1 MVVIPNRRAGPSALR
16 LEALPE
22 DLQRML
28 ERGKRELSQDFKG
41 ITSDGRLLPG
51 LFPLG
56 RTGVSTERVASAAA
70 AYLRSL
76 TPDQRR
82 LGSFEVKSAA
92 WRQWCNVHPYLMRH
106 GLCLKALES
115 SQREAAL
122 ALVRESMSASGFE
135 TARNVMK
142 LNDYVRELTGRVEEY
157 DEWYYWMSIMGQPSA
172 SEPWGWQID
181 GHHLIINCF
190 VLGDQLVLTPNFMG
204 SEPVSGETG
213 SYAGISVLQAE
224 ESKGLAVMR
233 ALEPRQRDRATIASV
248 LPSELFAAAFRDN
261 LELGYQGISWN
272 ELSDHQQRLLEDLI
286 GTYVGRMRSGHAEV
300 KLAEVKRHLSDTW
313 FAWIGGWDDEVS
325 PFYYRVHGPVVL
337 IEFDHQAPVALEGPA
352 RTRNHIHT
360 LVRTPNG
367 NDYGTD
373 LLRQHYERYDHSHPD
388 TPHRRG
394 EI

>member
-1 MVVIPNRRAGPSALR
+1 MVITPNRRAGPSALR
-16 LEALPE
+16 LEPLPE
-22 DLQRML
+22 DLQRLL
-28 ERGKRELSQDFKG
+28 ERGKRELSEGFKG
-41 ITSDGRLLPG
+41 ITTDGRLLPG

-56 RTGVSTERVASAAA
+56 RTGVSTERVAGAAA

-76 TPDQRR
+76 TADQRR

-106 GLCLKALES
+106 GLCLKALEPI
-115 SQREAAL
+115 QREAAL

-135 TARNVMK
+135 TARNVMR
-142 LNDYVRELTGRVEEY
+142 LNDYVRELTGRAEEY

-172 SEPWGWQID
+172 NEPWGWQID
-181 GHHLIINCF
+181 GHHLIVNCF

-213 SYAGISVLQAE
+213 KYAGIRVLEAE
-224 ESKGLAVMR
+224 ESKGIAVMR
-233 ALEPRQRDRATIASV
+233 ALEPRQRDRATIAAV
-248 LPSELFAAAFRDN
+248 LPSELFAAAYRDN
-261 LELGYQGISWN
+261 LELGYRGISWN

-286 GTYVGRMRSGHAEV
+286 ATYVGRVRPGHAEV
-300 KLAEVKRHLSDTW
+300 KFAEVKRHLSDTW
-313 FAWIGGWDDEVS
+313 FAWIGRWDDEVS
-325 PFYYRVHGPVVL
+325 PFYYRVHSPVVL
-337 IEFDHQAPVALEGPA
+337 IEFDHQAPVALEDPT

-367 NDYGTD
+367 NDYGAD
-373 LLRQHYERYDHSHPD
+373 LLRQHYERYDHSHPE

>member
-1 MVVIPNRRAGPSALR
+1 MVVMPNRRAGPSALR

-28 ERGKRELSQDFKG
+28 ECGKRELSQDFKG
-41 ITSDGRLLPG
+41 ITTDGRLMPG

-56 RTGVSTERVASAAA
+56 RTGISTERVASAAA

-142 LNDYVRELTGRVEEY
+142 LNDHVRELTGRVEEY

-213 SYAGISVLQAE
+213 SYAGIGVLQAE
-224 ESKGLAVMR
+224 ESKGLAMMR

>member
-1 MVVIPNRRAGPSALR
+1 
-16 LEALPE
+16 
-22 DLQRML
+22 
-28 ERGKRELSQDFKG
+28 
-41 ITSDGRLLPG
+41 
-51 LFPLG
+51 
-56 RTGVSTERVASAAA
+56 
-70 AYLRSL
+70 
-76 TPDQRR
+76 
-82 LGSFEVKSAA
+82 
-92 WRQWCNVHPYLMRH
+92 MRH
-106 GLCLKALES
+106 GLCLKGLES

-142 LNDYVRELTGRVEEY
+142 LNDHVRELTGRVEEY

-204 SEPVSGETG
+204 SEPISCETG
-213 SYAGISVLQAE
+213 SYAGIGVLQAE
-224 ESKGLAVMR
+224 ESKGLAMMR
-233 ALEPRQRDRATIASV
+233 ALEPRQRDRATIAPV

-313 FAWIGGWDDEVS
+313 FAWIGSWDDEVS

>member
-1 MVVIPNRRAGPSALR
+1 MVLVPNKRAGPSALR

-22 DLQRML
+22 DLQRL
-28 ERGKRELSQDFKG
+28 WDRGKRELSQGFKG
-41 ITSDGRLLPG
+41 ITIDGRLVPG

-56 RTGVSTERVASAAA
+56 RTGVSTERIASAAA

-82 LGSFEVKSAA
+82 LGSFEIESGA
-92 WRQWCNVHPYLMRH
+92 WRQWCNVHPFLMRH
-106 GLCLKALES
+106 GLCLKALEPG
-115 SQREAAL
+115 QREAAL

-135 TARNVMK
+135 TARDVMK
-142 LNDYVRELTGRVEEY
+142 LNHYVRELTGRVEEY
-157 DEWYYWMSIMGQPSA
+157 DEWYYWMSIMGEPSA

-181 GHHLIINCF
+181 GHHLIVNCF

-204 SEPVSGETG
+204 SEPVAGETG
-213 SYAGISVLQAE
+213 TYAGIRVLHAE
-224 ESKGLAVMR
+224 ESKGLAMMR
-233 ALEPRQRDRATIASV
+233 ALEPRQRDRATIASA

-261 LELGYQGISWN
+261 LELFHRGISWN
-272 ELSDHQQRLLEDLI
+272 ELSDQQQRLLEDLI
-286 GTYVGRMRSGHAEV
+286 GTYIGRIRPGHAEIE
-300 KLAEVKRHLSDTW
+300 LAEVKRHLPDTR
-313 FAWIGGWDDEVS
+313 FAWIGSCDDDVS
-325 PFYYRVHGPVVL
+325 PFYYRIHSPVVL

-367 NDYGTD
+367 NDYGAD
-373 LLRQHYERYDHSHPD
+373 LLRQHYQRYDHSHPD

>member
-1 MVVIPNRRAGPSALR
+1 M
-16 LEALPE
+16 
-22 DLQRML
+22 
-28 ERGKRELSQDFKG
+28 
-41 ITSDGRLLPG
+41 
-51 LFPLG
+51 
-56 RTGVSTERVASAAA
+56 
-70 AYLRSL
+70 
-76 TPDQRR
+76 
-82 LGSFEVKSAA
+82 
-92 WRQWCNVHPYLMRH
+92 
-106 GLCLKALES
+106 
-115 SQREAAL
+115 
-122 ALVRESMSASGFE
+122 
-135 TARNVMK
+135 
-142 LNDYVRELTGRVEEY
+142 
-157 DEWYYWMSIMGQPSA
+157 
-172 SEPWGWQID
+172 
-181 GHHLIINCF
+181 
-190 VLGDQLVLTPNFMG
+190 
-204 SEPVSGETG
+204 
-213 SYAGISVLQAE
+213 
-224 ESKGLAVMR
+224 MR

-313 FAWIGGWDDEVS
+313 FADRGLGRRSEPLLLPCPRPGRSDRVRS
-325 PFYYRVHGPVVL
+325 PGAGR
-337 IEFDHQAPVALEGPA
+337 AEGPA

>member
-28 ERGKRELSQDFKG
+28 ECGKRELSQDFKG
-41 ITSDGRLLPG
+41 ITTDGRLMPG

-56 RTGVSTERVASAAA
+56 RTGISTERVASAAA

-142 LNDYVRELTGRVEEY
+142 LNDHVRELTGRVEEY

-213 SYAGISVLQAE
+213 SYAGIGVLQAE
-224 ESKGLAVMR
+224 ESKGLAMMR

>member
-1 MVVIPNRRAGPSALR
+1 
-16 LEALPE
+16 
-22 DLQRML
+22 
-28 ERGKRELSQDFKG
+28 
-41 ITSDGRLLPG
+41 
-51 LFPLG
+51 
-56 RTGVSTERVASAAA
+56 
-70 AYLRSL
+70 
-76 TPDQRR
+76 
-82 LGSFEVKSAA
+82 
-92 WRQWCNVHPYLMRH
+92 
-106 GLCLKALES
+106 
-115 SQREAAL
+115 
-122 ALVRESMSASGFE
+122 
-135 TARNVMK
+135 
-142 LNDYVRELTGRVEEY
+142 
-157 DEWYYWMSIMGQPSA
+157 MSIMGQPSA

-181 GHHLIINCF
+181 GHHLIVNCF

-213 SYAGISVLQAE
+213 KYAGICVLEAE
-224 ESKGLAVMR
+224 ESKGLAMMR

-261 LELGYQGISWN
+261 LELGYQGVSFK
-272 ELSDHQQRLLEDLI
+272 ELSGHQQHLLEGLI
-286 GTYVGRMRSGHAEV
+286 STYIGRMRPGHAEV

-325 PFYYRVHGPVVL
+325 PFYYRVHSPVVL

-367 NDYGTD
+367 NDYGAD

>member
-1 MVVIPNRRAGPSALR
+1 MIIVPNRRPGPSALR
-16 LEALPE
+16 LEALPD
-22 DLQRML
+22 DLQRLL
-28 ERGKRELSQDFKG
+28 ERGRQELSQDFKG
-41 ITSDGRLLPG
+41 ISAGGRVLAG

-56 RTGVSTERVASAAA
+56 RTGVSTERIAGAAA

-76 TPDQRR
+76 APDQRR
-82 LGSFEVKSAA
+82 LGSFDIKSAA

-106 GLCLKALES
+106 GLCLKTLDR

-157 DEWYYWMSIMGQPSA
+157 DEWYYWMSIMGEPSA

-181 GHHLIINCF
+181 GHHLIVNCF

-204 SEPVSGETG
+204 SEPVAGETG
-213 SYAGISVLQAE
+213 DYAGIRVLQTE
-224 ESKGLAVMR
+224 ESNGLAMMR

-261 LELGYQGISWN
+261 LELGHQGISWT
-272 ELSDHQQRLLEDLI
+272 EMSDGQRSLLEDLI
-286 GTYVGRMRSGHAEV
+286 GTYIGRMRPGHAEI
-300 KLAEVKRHLSDTW
+300 KLEEVRRHLPDTR
-313 FAWIGGWDDEVS
+313 FGWIGGFDDEVS
-325 PFYYRVHGPVVL
+325 PFYYRVHSPVVL

-367 NDYGTD
+367 NDYGAD
-373 LLRQHYERYDHSHPD
+373 LLRQHYERYDHSHPG

-394 EI
+394 EV

>member
-28 ERGKRELSQDFKG
+28 ECGKRELSQDFKG
-41 ITSDGRLLPG
+41 ITTDGRLLPG

-56 RTGVSTERVASAAA
+56 RTGISTERVASAAA

-142 LNDYVRELTGRVEEY
+142 LNDHVRELTGRVEEY

-213 SYAGISVLQAE
+213 SYAGIGVLQAE
-224 ESKGLAVMR
+224 ESKGLAMMR

>member
-1 MVVIPNRRAGPSALR
+1 
-16 LEALPE
+16 
-22 DLQRML
+22 ML
-28 ERGKRELSQDFKG
+28 ERGEQELLKDFKG
-41 ITSDGRLLPG
+41 ISTDGHVMPG
-51 LFPLG
+51 LFPIG
-56 RTGVSTERVASAAA
+56 RTGISTERVAGAAA

-82 LGSFEVKSAA
+82 LGSFEVKSTA

-106 GLCLKALES
+106 GLCLKALEPN
-115 SQREAAL
+115 QREAAL
-122 ALVRESMSASGFE
+122 ALVRESMSTGGFE

-142 LNDYVRELTGRVEEY
+142 LNDYVRELTGRAEEY
-157 DEWYYWMSIMGQPSA
+157 DEWYYWMSIMGRPSGG
-172 SEPWGWQID
+172 EPWGWQID
-181 GHHLIINCF
+181 GHHLIVNCF

-204 SEPVSGETG
+204 SEPVIGETG
-213 SYAGISVLQAE
+213 KYAGIRVLENE
-224 ESKGLAVMR
+224 ESKGLVLMR
-233 ALEPRQRDRATIASV
+233 ALEPRQRDRATIAAA

-261 LELGYQGISWN
+261 LELSYQGISWN
-272 ELSDHQQRLLEDLI
+272 ELSGDQRRLLEDLI
-286 GTYVGRMRSGHAEV
+286 GIYVGRMRPGHADV
-300 KLAEVKRHLSDTW
+300 KLAEVRRHLPDTR
-313 FAWIGGWDDEVS
+313 FAWIGACDDDVS
-325 PFYYRVHGPVVL
+325 PFYYRIHSPVVL

-367 NDYGTD
+367 NDYGAD

>member
-1 MVVIPNRRAGPSALR
+1 MAVLPNRRAGPSALR

-22 DLQRML
+22 DLHRML

-41 ITSDGRLLPG
+41 ITTDGRLLPG

-106 GLCLKALES
+106 GLCLKGLES

-122 ALVRESMSASGFE
+122 TLVRESMSASGFE

-142 LNDYVRELTGRVEEY
+142 LNDHVRELTGRVEEY

-213 SYAGISVLQAE
+213 SYAGIGVLQAE
-224 ESKGLAVMR
+224 ESKGLAMMR

-313 FAWIGGWDDEVS
+313 FAWIGSWDDEVS